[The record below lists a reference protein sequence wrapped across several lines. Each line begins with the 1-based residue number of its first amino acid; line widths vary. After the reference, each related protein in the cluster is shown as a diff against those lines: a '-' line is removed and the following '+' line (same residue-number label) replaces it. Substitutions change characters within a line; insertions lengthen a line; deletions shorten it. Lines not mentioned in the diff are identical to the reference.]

1 MKRDED
7 EMTKEI
13 QDLYR
18 INDRNIFNS
27 YQVKQKEKINNNYI
41 IKEDFKTSIQQW
53 QRKKKIDNLIR
64 KLENKM

>member
-1 MKRDED
+1 
-7 EMTKEI
+7 MTKEI

-27 YQVKQKEKINNNYI
+27 YRVKQKEKINNNCI
-41 IKEDFKTSIQQW
+41 TKEDFKASMKQW